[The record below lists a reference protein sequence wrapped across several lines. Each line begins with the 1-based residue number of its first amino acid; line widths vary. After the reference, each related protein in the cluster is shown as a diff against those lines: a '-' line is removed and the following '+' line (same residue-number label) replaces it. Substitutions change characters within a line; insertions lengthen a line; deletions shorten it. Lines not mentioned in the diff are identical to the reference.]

1 MQSLKVI
8 TRIFLSGEM
17 PMTYNCIKEK
27 KKEYLSS

>member
-27 KKEYLSS
+27 KKNI